1 MTTEGQPPEVQS
13 PESRAPEVA
22 APPSAPLTRRG
33 RFGWPAIVLVAIV
46 SAVLAGGGALL
57 LSRGAGT
64 GHVGAA
70 PVNAQYQCPMH
81 PTIIQDHPGD
91 CPICGMKLVKVESGK
106 GPTSSSASSPG
117 ERKISFYRSP
127 MDPKQ
132 TSPTPRKDEMGMDY
146 VPVYEDEVSGGG
158 SSVPGLAVIGID
170 PERQQLIG
178 LKTVEVVRG
187 PVGGQVRT
195 VGRVAIDETRV
206 RHVNVK
212 NGGFVER
219 IFVDFVGKRVKR
231 GDPLFTLFSPEL
243 LAAQNEFLLA
253 LRTRGTLGATAGSGD
268 SGQVLVDAARRR
280 LALWDVSAAE
290 IQRLEETGQ
299 PTKTLTFYSP
309 AAGVVTKKDV
319 VEGMKLE
326 AGAMPYEIV
335 DLSVVWVLADVY
347 EGELRFVKEGT
358 PATLKLKAFPD
369 RTFEG
374 KVVFLDPLLDPQTR
388 TVKVRITFPNPS
400 GDLRPEMFGEVV
412 LKTAAHEGLIV
423 PADAIVDS
431 GTTKVVFVAQGEGK
445 FQPRQIE
452 VGQSDGTV
460 VEVTSGLQA
469 GEFVVTRANFLI
481 DSESRLRSSLN
492 AMSPATGK
500 QPESARVLPPSG
512 TQGAGQQAPAGKD
525 AAPSHG
531 EHQP

>member
-1 MTTEGQPPEVQS
+1 MTTEGQPPEVQV
-13 PESRAPEVA
+13 PESREPEA
-22 APPSAPLTRRG
+22 AMPASPPPTRRG
-33 RFGWPAIVLVAIV
+33 RFGWPAMILVAVV
-46 SAVLAGGGALL
+46 SAALAGGGALL

-64 GHVGAA
+64 GHEGAA
-70 PVNAQYQCPMH
+70 PVKAQFQCPMH

-106 GPTSSSASSPG
+106 GPTSSAASSPG
-117 ERKISFYRSP
+117 ERKIAFYRSP

-132 TSPTPRKDEMGMDY
+132 TSPTPHRDEMGMDY
-146 VPVYEDEVSGGG
+146 VPVYEDEVNGGG
-158 SSVPGLAVIGID
+158 STVPGLAVIGID

-253 LRTRGTLGATAGSGD
+253 LRTRGALGTTGSGD
-268 SGQVLVDAARRR
+268 SGQALVDAARRR
-280 LALWDVSAAE
+280 LALWDVSPAE

-347 EGELRFVKEGT
+347 ESELRFVKEKT

-388 TVKVRITFPNPS
+388 TVKVRLTFQNPG

-412 LKTAAHEGLIV
+412 LKTASHEGLLV

-431 GTTKVVFVAQGEGK
+431 GTVKVVFVAQGEGK

-469 GEFVVTRANFLI
+469 GELVVTRANFLI
-481 DSESRLRSSLN
+481 DSESRLRASLN
-492 AMSPATGK
+492 AMSNTEGK

-512 TQGAGQQAPAGKD
+512 TQGGGQEAPAGKD
-525 AAPSHG
+525 AAPCHG

>member
-1 MTTEGQPPEVQS
+1 MTTENEVNEVRSPDDPPLE
-13 PESRAPEVA
+13 AA
-22 APPSAPLTRRG
+22 APPPAPPARRG
-33 RFGWPAIVLVAIV
+33 RFGWLAIILVALV
-46 SAVLAGGGALL
+46 SAILAGGGALL

-64 GHVGAA
+64 GHGEAA
-70 PVNAQYQCPMH
+70 HAKEQYQCPMH

-91 CPICGMKLVKVESGK
+91 CPICGMKLVKVDLGK
-106 GPTSSSASSPG
+106 GAAPSSAAGPS
-117 ERKISFYRSP
+117 ERKVAFYRSP
-127 MDPKQ
+127 MNPKQ

-146 VPVYEDEVSGGG
+146 VPVYEDEVSGGV
-158 SSVPGLAVIGID
+158 SSVPGLAVVGID

-178 LKTVEVVRG
+178 LTTAAAARQQ
-187 PVGGQVRT
+187 VGGQVRT

-219 IFVDFVGKRVKR
+219 IFVDFVGKRVKK
-231 GDPLFTLFSPEL
+231 GDPLFTMFSPEL

-253 LRTRGTLGATAGSGD
+253 LRMRGTLGATNGSGD
-268 SGQVLVDAARRR
+268 SGQALVDAARRR
-280 LALWDVSAAE
+280 LALWDVSPAE

-319 VEGMKLE
+319 VEGMKLD

-335 DLSVVWVLADVY
+335 DLGVVWVLADVY
-347 EGELRFVKEGT
+347 ESELRFVKEGT
-358 PATLKLKAFPD
+358 TATLSLKAFPG

-388 TVKVRITFPNPS
+388 TVKVRLTFQNPS

-412 LKTAAHEGLIV
+412 LKVASHEGLVV

-431 GTTKVVFVAQGEGK
+431 GTAKVVFVAQGEGK
-445 FQPRQIE
+445 FQPRQVE
-452 VGQSDGTV
+452 LGQSDGTV
-460 VEVTSGLQA
+460 VEVTSGLQD
-469 GEFVVTRANFLI
+469 GERVVTRANFLI
-481 DSESRLRSSLN
+481 DSESRLRASLN
-492 AMSPATGK
+492 ALSPAGK

-512 TQGAGQQAPAGKD
+512 SQGAAQEVPTGHD
-525 AAPSHG
+525 AAPNHG
-531 EHQP
+531 GRQP